1 MSDVLTDR
9 PATTKLMERKI
20 VVINTEPVTI
30 KHYLVPFNTEKKNKE
45 KVEIQFIRLK
55 LPCACFGQQIYN

>member
-20 VVINTEPVTI
+20 VVINTKPVTI
-30 KHYLVPFNTEKKNKE
+30 KHYLIPFNTEKKNKE
-45 KVEIQFIRLK
+45 KVEIKCHQT
-55 LPCACFGQQIYN
+55 